1 MIVKKSRPLHRLAMV
16 LALAGATGVTAS
28 AQNLYVANFG
38 NNTVSEFGP
47 TGGLTNAAFA
57 SGASLSNPS
66 GLAFDRAGNLY
77 VASHNGIGQQT
88 VSEFDAAGNLIT
100 GSFVSSSSTLE
111 GLAFD
116 TNGYFY
122 AVNSSANQVL
132 KFDATGKNLLQT
144 ISSTNFDSPIGIAFD
159 TGGNFYVPNRGN
171 GKVLKFDPAGNPA
184 NGEIFA
190 SGLNE
195 PEGVAFDSRGNLYV
209 ASFQDGT
216 VSKFDASGNLV
227 NASFASGLSHPIG
240 VAFDYAGN
248 LYVANFAG
256 NTVSKFD
263 SNGNLVN
270 ASFISGLNSPSYLAF
285 RGISLPVSPLPAV
298 TVTNAGGEVVVSW
311 PLTPGFTLQQ
321 TSDLQAGNWT
331 ASSYPIT
338 TNGAMGS
345 VTLESPTGNL
355 FFRLSHE

>member
-1 MIVKKSRPLHRLAMV
+1 MV
-16 LALAGATGVTAS
+16 LALVGATGVTAS
-28 AQNLYVANFG
+28 AQNIFVANFG
-38 NNTVSEFGP
+38 NNTVSEFGLN
-47 TGGLTNAAFA
+47 GSLTNAAFA

-66 GLAFDRAGNLY
+66 GMVFDTAGNLY

-88 VSEFDAAGNLIT
+88 VSEFDASGNLIT

-116 TNGYFY
+116 TNGHFY
-122 AVNSSANQVL
+122 VVNSSANQVL
-132 KFDATGKNLLQT
+132 EFDATGKNLIQT

-159 TGGNFYVPNRGN
+159 TGGNFYVANRDN
-171 GKVLKFDPAGNPA
+171 GKVLKFDPAGNPV

-195 PEGVAFDSRGNLYV
+195 PEGVAFDSHGNLYV

-240 VAFDYAGN
+240 VAFDSGGN
-248 LYVANFAG
+248 LYVANFLG

-263 SNGNLVN
+263 SSGNLIN

-285 RGISLPVSPLPAV
+285 RGISLPVSPPP
-298 TVTNAGGEVVVSW
+298 TVTITNSGNQVIVSW
-311 PLTPGFTLQQ
+311 PLTPGFALQQ

-331 ASSYPIT
+331 PNSYPMT
-338 TNGAMGS
+338 TDGAMGR
-345 VTLESPTGNL
+345 VTIASPTGNL
-355 FFRLSHE
+355 FFRLNHE